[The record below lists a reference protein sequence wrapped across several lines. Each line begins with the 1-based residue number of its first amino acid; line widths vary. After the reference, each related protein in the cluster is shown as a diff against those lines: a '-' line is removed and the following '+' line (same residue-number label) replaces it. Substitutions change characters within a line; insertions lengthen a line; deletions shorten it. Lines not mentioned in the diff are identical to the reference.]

1 MYGLKTYETGQWILI
16 HACSPIPFPDCK
28 FDKIELGLL
37 VDGSDSTQ
45 SNFSTIKS
53 FLKNLTRSFNVSS
66 SGTRVGI
73 IIYSTN
79 ASLEITLDQ
88 NSNASNIEEAIDNLM
103 YPGGLTNIGLALNQ
117 SITGLFNSSIV
128 RASASKILL
137 VITDGTS
144 TDDITV
150 PTTLLADTNVT
161 SFVLGIGD
169 GYSRYELDQIALG
182 VTNHVFTADVNNLEM
197 ITTGLREALCLGK

>member
-1 MYGLKTYETGQWILI
+1 MGLV
-16 HACSPIPFPDCK
+16 
-28 FDKIELGLL
+28 

-45 SNFSTIKS
+45 SNFSTIKN

-66 SGTRVGI
+66 SGTRVGV

-88 NSNASNIEEAIDNLM
+88 YSNVSDIEEAIDNLM
-103 YPGGLTNIGLALNQ
+103 YPGGLTNIGLALNK
-117 SITGLFNSSIV
+117 SIAGLFNGSIV
-128 RASASKILL
+128 RPGASKILL

-150 PTTLLADTNVT
+150 PTTLLAYSNVT

-169 GYSRYELDQIALG
+169 GYSRYELDQISLG
-182 VTNHVFTADVNNLEM
+182 VTSHVFTADVNNLEM
-197 ITTGLREALCLGK
+197 ITTGLREAMCLGN

>member
-1 MYGLKTYETGQWILI
+1 M
-16 HACSPIPFPDCK
+16 
-28 FDKIELGLL
+28 
-37 VDGSDSTQ
+37 
-45 SNFSTIKS
+45 
-53 FLKNLTRSFNVSS
+53 
-66 SGTRVGI
+66 GI

-79 ASLEITLDQ
+79 ASLEITLHQ
-88 NSNASNIEEAIDNLM
+88 HSNASNIEEAIDNLM

-137 VITDGTS
+137 VIIDGTS

-182 VTNHVFTADVNNLEM
+182 VTNNVFTADVNNLEM
-197 ITTGLREALCLGK
+197 ITTGLREAMCLGK

>member
-1 MYGLKTYETGQWILI
+1 M
-16 HACSPIPFPDCK
+16 SPPIPFTDCTFSK
-28 FDKIELGLL
+28 VELGLV

-45 SNFSTIKS
+45 SNFSPIKN

-66 SGTRVGI
+66 SGTRVGV

-79 ASLEITLDQ
+79 VSLEITLDQ
-88 NSNASNIEEAIDNLM
+88 YSNVSDIEEAIDNLM
-103 YPGGLTNIGLALNQ
+103 YPGGLTNIGLALNT
-117 SITGLFNSSIV
+117 SISGLFNSSIV
-128 RASASKILL
+128 RPSASKILL

-150 PTTLLADTNVT
+150 PTTLLADINVT

-182 VTNHVFTADVNNLEM
+182 DTNHVFTADVNNLEM
-197 ITTGLREALCLGK
+197 ITTVLREAMCLGN

>member
-16 HACSPIPFPDCK
+16 HACSPTPFPDCK

-88 NSNASNIEEAIDNLM
+88 HSNASNIEEAIDNLM

-182 VTNHVFTADVNNLEM
+182 VTNHVFIADVNNLEM